1 MNQIENVLITG
12 LFEKKYNDF
21 TIKSVLDEVISL
33 VKTAGGN
40 YSGNIIQKGR
50 QPDRSFFMGKGKVE
64 EIENFISTNDIDMIV
79 SINPLSSI
87 QQRNLE
93 QKLNIKIIDRT
104 RLILDIFALHARTLD
119 GKLQVEMAQLLYMLP
134 RLIGKGIELSRLGGG
149 IGTRGPGETKL
160 ESDRR
165 VIKKKISIIKKK
177 LDKVRSNRAIQ
188 RKHRHQSPVPLVS
201 IVGYTSAGKST
212 LFNLLTNEDVFVTK
226 KLFSTLDPLVRRVD
240 LKEKGKG
247 YFCLISDTVGFIR
260 DMPEELLTSFY
271 ATLEEIKESDIILL
285 VSDISDP
292 DNKKQMFEVS
302 KVLRKMNVDEDKIIS
317 VLNKIDNLDN
327 DNEILD
333 EKYRSDDNSVYISAK
348 MDVGITELKKIIF
361 NKFFRSYDR
370 FNFSLNKSDRRV
382 NSISK
387 WAIVLNRSYTGEK
400 INFDIL
406 CDREKMVK
414 FTNENKEF

>member
-12 LFEKKYNDF
+12 LFDRSFNDF
-21 TIKSVLDEVISL
+21 TIRAILDEVISL
-33 VKTAGGN
+33 VETAGGN

-50 QPDRSFFMGKGKVE
+50 YPDRSYFMGKGKVE
-64 EIENFISTNDIDMIV
+64 EIENFIDDNDIDMIV
-79 SINPLSSI
+79 SMNPLSSI

-93 QKLNIKIIDRT
+93 KKLSIKIIDRT
-104 RLILDIFALHARTLD
+104 RLILDIFALHARTLE
-119 GKLQVEMAQLLYMLP
+119 GKLQVELAQLLYMLP

-177 LDKVRSNRAIQ
+177 LGKVRGNRAIQ

-201 IVGYTSAGKST
+201 IVGYTSTGKST
-212 LFNLLTNEDVFVTK
+212 LFNLMTNEAVFVTK

-247 YFCLISDTVGFIR
+247 YFCLMSDTVGFIR

-271 ATLEEIKESDIILL
+271 ATLEEINESDIILL
-285 VSDISDP
+285 LSDISDP
-292 DNKKQMFEVS
+292 DNEKQISEVS
-302 KVLRKMNVDEDKIIS
+302 KVLRNMNVDEEKIIK
-317 VLNKIDNLDN
+317 VYNKIDNLDVG
-327 DNEILD
+327 NEILTK
-333 EKYRSDDNSVYISAK
+333 KYRSDDNSVYISAK
-348 MDVGITELKKIIF
+348 MEIGISTLKRIIF

-370 FNFSLNKSDRRV
+370 FKFSLNKSDSRV

-387 WAIVLNRSYTGEK
+387 WAIVLNKSYKGEE

-406 CDREKMVK
+406 CDKEKMVK
-414 FTNENKEF
+414 FSNENKEI